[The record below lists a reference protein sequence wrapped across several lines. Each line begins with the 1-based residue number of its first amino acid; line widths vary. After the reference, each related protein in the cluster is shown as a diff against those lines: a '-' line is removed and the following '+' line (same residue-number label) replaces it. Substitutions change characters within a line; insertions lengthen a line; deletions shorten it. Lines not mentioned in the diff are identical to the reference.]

1 MRRLVPTLALALA
14 FAAPAGAQ
22 ETDDLLARQL
32 AAVVR
37 DPRLP
42 LAQRVEAARMI
53 GRLGQRAGAA
63 VPDLTQQLLRLRGT
77 EHELLQ
83 EAVIDTLGQIGSPA
97 REALPAVARAA
108 GRSTD
113 IDLAIKRAKN
123 TILASSDSQ
132 DVGALTKQLQS
143 NDPSFRLRAVKA
155 LGALGPAAR
164 FAVPDLTAAL
174 RDADG
179 DVRRA
184 AVAALQSIVPDAR
197 PSEAV
202 VRAIALDLRDPDATV
217 RLFAVRALGRF
228 GRAAGVVAG
237 DLEPLLTDPDPDV
250 RRSAT
255 EVLPRISGP

>member
-1 MRRLVPTLALALA
+1 MRLLALALPLLL
-14 FAAPAGAQ
+14 AAPAAAQ

-37 DPRLP
+37 DFRLP
-42 LAQRVEAARMI
+42 LAQRVDAARTI
-53 GRLGQRAGAA
+53 GRLGPRAGAA
-63 VPDLTQQLLRLRGT
+63 VPDLTAQLLRLRGT
-77 EHELLQ
+77 ELEPLQ
-83 EAVIDTLGQIGSPA
+83 EAVIDALGSIGSPA
-97 REALPAVARAA
+97 RTALPAVSRAA

-113 IDLAIKRAKN
+113 IDLAIKRAKT

-143 NDPSFRLRAVKA
+143 ADASFRLRAAKA

-164 FAVPDLTAAL
+164 FALPDLTSAL
-174 RDADG
+174 RDTDA

-184 AVAALQSIVPDAR
+184 AVAAVLAIVPDAR
-197 PSEAV
+197 PSETV

-228 GRAAGVVAG
+228 GRAAGVVAA